1 MKLHNFAIENDSLAI
16 PEPNVIE
23 LQNQTT
29 PADQSFQFQNE
40 VDVDDVLNK
49 RRRNIEALR
58 LRKVFT
64 EEIRD
69 AGLRRSS

>member
-1 MKLHNFAIENDSLAI
+1 MTLHNFAIENDSLAI

-29 PADQSFQFQNE
+29 PADQSFQFQDE
-40 VDVDDVLNK
+40 VDMDDVLH
-49 RRRNIEALR
+49 RRRCDLEASGLR
-58 LRKVFT
+58 EVFI

-69 AGLRRSS
+69 AGIRRPS